1 MSLEHIICPSSVAVF
16 GASNKEGSVGKAV
29 TINIISGEFT
39 GKIFPIN
46 PSSNTVLGL
55 KCYKTIF
62 DIESHVD
69 LAVIVTPSSTIP
81 QIMEDC
87 GKKGVNGAIIISAG
101 FKETGIQG
109 KQLEEKVREISKRH
123 NMRVIGPN
131 CIGYINTNPS
141 VSLNASFTKR
151 MPHPGNIALISQS
164 GAICAAMLEYCEAR
178 NMGFS
183 KIFSLGNK
191 SDVNENDLLAM
202 LANDADTKVILMYI
216 EDLANGRDFIE
227 IASKLTGGDLRS
239 QSNNKEKRKLERT
252 ARRKTDG
259 KPILALKVGES
270 TIGSKSIASHTGAL
284 AGSRE
289 TYNAIF
295 AQSGVIRVDTLEEL
309 FDYAVAF
316 AYQPIPSYDNHDEEN
331 QLVEETVVEGV
342 YTSSDNKKTLHNL
355 DSLHNKGTPGTVVIS
370 NAGGAAA
377 IVADIAERY
386 GLKMADLSEQT
397 IEELKSILPKT
408 STSVINPVD
417 IIGDSDHQRY
427 EKALRTTLKDPNVN
441 SCIIVC
447 VPTLMLNIG
456 SLVDVIIKTN
466 KEFKEK
472 TLLSCIMEVPKIGK
486 DNNDPE
492 DMLQRLDENKIP
504 QYAFP
509 ESSARSMHIMQKY
522 WSWVIRPR
530 TTVRIFED
538 VRKDQVREL
547 FTNVKKQRQENQNSF
562 NLPSLLSNNSKNDSS
577 TRNYYYIS
585 GEQAICVVQAYG
597 FRVPVTKFASNEDEC
612 LRFSNEVGYPVA
624 LKISSPQIVH
634 KTDVGGVELNL
645 RSSDE
650 VKDAFKRI
658 MRSVRQQSDNNT
670 VQVNG
675 VIIQEFI
682 TNGKETII
690 GMKRDPQF
698 GPLIMFGL
706 GGIYVQVFKDVSF
719 RLAPINQLSALHM
732 IESTKASQLL
742 YGVRGEMPSD
752 ILSIVESLERLS
764 QLVIDFPE
772 IQEIDVNPLLV
783 FEKGNGCRAID
794 VRMVI
799 S

>member
-1 MSLEHIICPSSVAVF
+1 
-16 GASNKEGSVGKAV
+16 
-29 TINIISGEFT
+29 
-39 GKIFPIN
+39 
-46 PSSNTVLGL
+46 
-55 KCYKTIF
+55 
-62 DIESHVD
+62 
-69 LAVIVTPSSTIP
+69 
-81 QIMEDC
+81 
-87 GKKGVNGAIIISAG
+87 
-101 FKETGIQG
+101 
-109 KQLEEKVREISKRH
+109 
-123 NMRVIGPN
+123 
-131 CIGYINTNPS
+131 
-141 VSLNASFTKR
+141 
-151 MPHPGNIALISQS
+151 
-164 GAICAAMLEYCEAR
+164 
-178 NMGFS
+178 
-183 KIFSLGNK
+183 
-191 SDVNENDLLAM
+191 
-202 LANDADTKVILMYI
+202 
-216 EDLANGRDFIE
+216 
-227 IASKLTGGDLRS
+227 
-239 QSNNKEKRKLERT
+239 
-252 ARRKTDG
+252 
-259 KPILALKVGES
+259 
-270 TIGSKSIASHTGAL
+270 
-284 AGSRE
+284 
-289 TYNAIF
+289 
-295 AQSGVIRVDTLEEL
+295 
-309 FDYAVAF
+309 
-316 AYQPIPSYDNHDEEN
+316 
-331 QLVEETVVEGV
+331 
-342 YTSSDNKKTLHNL
+342 
-355 DSLHNKGTPGTVVIS
+355 
-370 NAGGAAA
+370 
-377 IVADIAERY
+377 
-386 GLKMADLSEQT
+386 MADLSKQT
-397 IEELKSILPKT
+397 IDELKSILPKT

-417 IIGDSDHQRY
+417 IIGDSDHLRY

-486 DNNDPE
+486 DNNDPK

-547 FTNVKKQRQENQNSF
+547 FTNVKKRRQENQNSF
-562 NLPSLLSNNSKNDSS
+562 HLPSLLSNNSKNDSS
-577 TRNYYYIS
+577 TSNYYYIS

-645 RSSDE
+645 KSSDE

-658 MRSVRQQSDNNT
+658 MRSVRQQSDNNI